1 MNHLVGVDVEV
12 PIASLLSDGEEAA
25 FASFKKNHLAHADAD
40 ASEAPTWTLST
51 DSLPASGWRALDD
64 VTLLRFLRADQRG
77 GVFNADASQSRL
89 SQALAWR
96 KRMRLDDAT
105 LLPRHNEYA
114 ELRVRQWVGLGHESR
129 PVQFERLGDFL
140 TSGNVRAFSDDEWL
154 AHYARDVEHTFE
166 QMRRAAQASGVAVRG
181 YIFCADLEGIGIGIL
196 GHLRAVVPLLM
207 LLTKQ
212 ANVHHSRCTR
222 GYRCALARPAA
233 PASLYAAVLRCTVYT
248 RHTPLL
254 TKQVEAHFP
263 EIVDHVVLFNAPR
276 VFASIFP
283 LVKAFMDPITWLGLG

>member
-1 MNHLVGVDVEV
+1 MNHLAGVVEV

-25 FASFKKNHLAHADAD
+25 FASFKKSYLAHADAD
-40 ASEAPTWTLST
+40 TSEAPTWTLSA
-51 DSLPASGWRALDD
+51 DRLPASGWRALDE

-77 GVFNADASQSRL
+77 GVFNAAASQSRL
-89 SQALAWR
+89 LQALAWR
-96 KRMRLDDAT
+96 KQMRLDDAT
-105 LLPRHNEYA
+105 LLPRHEEYA

-166 QMRRAAQASGVAVRG
+166 QMRGAATSSGVAVRG

-196 GHLRAVVPLLM
+196 GHLRAVVPLLK

-212 ANVHHSRCTR
+212 ANVCHFRCTR
-222 GYRCALARPAA
+222 G
-233 PASLYAAVLRCTVYT
+233 
-248 RHTPLL
+248 
-254 TKQVEAHFP
+254 
-263 EIVDHVVLFNAPR
+263 
-276 VFASIFP
+276 
-283 LVKAFMDPITWLGLG
+283 